1 MIGGLARSVRD
12 ALRRD
17 LGYSV
22 AHDIVAAGRILLA
35 TIAMGIVLRTAFPL
49 PDFDRVARLCF
60 AGYLV
65 LAIATFLT
73 RLVSWKV
80 TGAMR
85 RISSIADEAIGLGV
99 LLFYPTASI
108 LYLPFVIFLLVIK
121 RLQSSVASVSIEYLI
136 LSAAVLLHD
145 RIAPFWSVTQQG
157 AGDRRLLQFTMLTFI
172 AAAALVVKMR
182 QADATSSDRWNG
194 ELLATGIRARAMPI
208 EEIAARLASRFRVP
222 MVLVCW
228 KGEEDDEHHFYS
240 FHDGA
245 LSEFEPSP
253 AVAGRLVLPTAW
265 DEAFL
270 WEART
275 GKAMVAGTP
284 GIGPVVRAIEP
295 GFLPDDLPGG
305 LIDGNAIV
313 GAMPIAANAMA
324 GYVYLIGLSRVS
336 EILLGQVA
344 AAGHAVSATLD
355 RYQMF
360 EAWRENAFAN
370 ARLDISRD
378 MHDSVLQTLAG
389 LRMQVAVLMKEP
401 DAPVAKRQERLK
413 ALESIISAE
422 QACLRELV
430 EDSAQPVGER
440 IDLAS
445 HLAQRAELLS
455 RQWGIDCSVQAEP
468 AVLRVSPD
476 IALEVEFLVRE
487 AVSNAVQHARATV
500 VRVAA
505 ALRDEAVFVSI
516 KSDGATVIDA
526 ATGSADVEGV
536 LSRSLAKRVKALNGR
551 AYADPMERGVLLS
564 LRIPLKAGVHVETA
578 DR

>member
-1 MIGGLARSVRD
+1 MRA

-17 LGYSV
+17 FGYSG
-22 AHDIVAAGRILLA
+22 AHDIVAAGRVLLA
-35 TIAMGIVLRTAFPL
+35 TIAMGIVLRTTFPL
-49 PDFDRVARLCF
+49 PALERAVRLCF
-60 AGYLV
+60 AGYLT
-65 LAIATFLT
+65 LAVATLLA
-73 RLVSWKV
+73 RLVSWKA
-80 TGAMR
+80 TGVMR
-85 RISSIADEAIGLGV
+85 RISAVADEVLGLAV
-99 LLFYPTASI
+99 LVFYPVLTV
-108 LYLPFVIFLLVIK
+108 LRLPFIIFLLVIK
-121 RLQSSVASVSIEYLI
+121 RLQSSIASVAIEYLI
-136 LSAAVLLHD
+136 LAAIVLLHD
-145 RIAPFWSVTQQG
+145 RIASFWPAIPRAGWDQQ
-157 AGDRRLLQFTMLTFI
+157 LLQFTMLTFV

-194 ELLATGIRARAMPI
+194 ELLATGIRARSMPI
-208 EEIAARLASRFRVP
+208 EEISKRLAGRFQARI
-222 MVLVCW
+222 VLVCW
-228 KGEEDDEHHFYS
+228 KGGENATGHFYR
-240 FHDGA
+240 FEGDALTEIEPAAGGA
-245 LSEFEPSP
+245 ERML
-253 AVAGRLVLPTAW
+253 LPTGW

-270 WEART
+270 WEKRT
-275 GKAMVAGTP
+275 GKALVNSKPGAGAA
-284 GIGPVVRAIEP
+284 VRAVEP
-295 GFLPDDLPGG
+295 GFLPDDLVEG
-305 LIDGNAIV
+305 AAVV
-313 GAMPIAANAMA
+313 GAMPIAANAME
-324 GYVYLIGLSRVS
+324 GYVYLVGLPRVS

-389 LRMQVAVLMKEP
+389 LRLQVAVLMKDP
-401 DAPVAKRQERLK
+401 DMPVPLRQQRLK
-413 ALESIISAE
+413 GLESIISAE

-430 EDSAQPVGER
+430 NDSAQPVGER

-468 AVLRVSPD
+468 PVLPVSPD

-487 AVSNAVQHARATV
+487 AVSNAVQHAKAAV

-505 ALRDEAVFVSI
+505 ALRDEAVLVSI
-516 KSDGATVIDA
+516 RSDGATMIETA
-526 ATGSADVEGV
+526 ADGADVEGI
-536 LSRSLAKRVKALNGR
+536 LSRSLTKRVKALNGR

-564 LRIPLKAGVHVETA
+564 LRIPLKVGVYVEAA